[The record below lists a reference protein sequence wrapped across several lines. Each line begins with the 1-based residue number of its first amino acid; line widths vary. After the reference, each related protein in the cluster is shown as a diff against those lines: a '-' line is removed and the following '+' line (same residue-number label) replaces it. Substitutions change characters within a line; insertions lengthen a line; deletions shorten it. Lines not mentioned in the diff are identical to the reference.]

1 MTRGLKDQ
9 LIGLDPKFRY
19 RGLNQT
25 RVETFSDVG
34 FALAIALIVLSSS
47 VPETFQELRESMNG
61 VPSFFLCVVLL
72 GVIWMQHYMFF
83 LRYGLQDI
91 RTIVYNTF
99 LLFLILVYVYPLKF
113 LMTFLVSMLTTL
125 FTGDRSDF
133 LAYNIQGGDMK
144 FLMIMYGLGAAFIFL
159 TLAALYRHALA
170 KKEDLELDAYE
181 VFQTKT
187 SIGINTMM
195 SVVPIVSFLIAWLGP
210 DTALIGAISG
220 FVYMLYPIIM
230 PLYGR
235 YLNKKE
241 KRLFPS
247 N

>member
-9 LIGLDPKFRY
+9 LIGLDPRFRY

-34 FALAIALIVLSSS
+34 FALAITLIVLSAS
-47 VPETFQELRESMNG
+47 VPETFSDLRESISG
-61 VPSFFLCVVLL
+61 VVPFFLCVVLL

-113 LMTFLVSMLTTL
+113 LMTFLVTL
-125 FTGDRSDF
+125 FTMAISGNRETIM
-133 LAYNIQGGDMK
+133 AYDIQGGDMK
-144 FLMIMYGLGAAFIFL
+144 FLMIVYGLGAALIFI
-159 TLAALYRHALA
+159 TIALLYKHALS
-170 KKEDLELDAYE
+170 KKEDLDLDPYE

-187 SIGINTMM
+187 SIGVNFLM
-195 SVVPIVSFLIAWLGP
+195 SVIPTVSFLIAWIGP
-210 DTALIGAISG
+210 DTAWIGAISG
-220 FVYMLYPIIM
+220 FIYMLYPIVM

-235 YLNKKE
+235 YLRKKE
-241 KRLFPS
+241 KQLFPTD
-247 N
+247 